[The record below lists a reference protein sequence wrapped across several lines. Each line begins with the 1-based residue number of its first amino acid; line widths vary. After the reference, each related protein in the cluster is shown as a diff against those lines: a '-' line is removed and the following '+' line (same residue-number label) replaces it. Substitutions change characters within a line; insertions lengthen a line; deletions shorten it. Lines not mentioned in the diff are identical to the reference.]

1 MGKTDNKQNKHEKY
15 MSNVNNY
22 YGKAVVPWAGNAWEE
37 TNRRW
42 ESKPFRHLGEESV
55 KVNRQ

>member
-1 MGKTDNKQNKHEKY
+1 MGKTDNKQSKHAKY
-15 MSNVNNY
+15 MSNY

-37 TNRRW
+37 TKKRL
-42 ESKPFRHLGEESV
+42 ESKPCRHLGDESV

>member
-1 MGKTDNKQNKHEKY
+1 MGKTDNKQNRHTKY
-15 MSNVNNY
+15 MSNDNNY

-37 TNRRW
+37 TKEVREKAMQTPR
-42 ESKPFRHLGEESV
+42 EENV